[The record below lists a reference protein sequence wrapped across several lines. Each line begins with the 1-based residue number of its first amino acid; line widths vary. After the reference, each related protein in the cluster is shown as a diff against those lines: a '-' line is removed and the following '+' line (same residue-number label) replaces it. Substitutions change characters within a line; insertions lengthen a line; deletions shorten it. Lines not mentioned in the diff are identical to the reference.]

1 MSGGKGGSTTS
12 TTSIPK
18 WLEDASKANLEKANE
33 IAQLGPMRNYGPS
46 VAAFNPTQTAGF
58 QNTADLASAFGM
70 NAPTDVMAG
79 MPQAQDFGGGVM
91 GYSAAPI
98 VDQQLASL
106 QQNAPDQA
114 AAYSDLFM
122 DPGGPGLF
130 PAIEAN
136 QRRLG

>member
-12 TTSIPK
+12 TTSIPD
-18 WLEDASKANLEKANE
+18 WVQNASKANLEKANE

-70 NAPTDVMAG
+70 NAPKDVMAG

-98 VDQQLASL
+98 VDQQLATL

-114 AAYSDLFM
+114 AAFGDLFM
-122 DPGGPGLF
+122 DPGGRGLF
-130 PAIEAN
+130 PAIEAT
-136 QRRLG
+136 QKRIG

>member
-1 MSGGKGGSTTS
+1 MSGGKGGSTTQ
-12 TTSIPK
+12 TASIPS
-18 WLEDASKANLEKANE
+18 WVTDASKANLDTANE
-33 IAQLGPMRNYGPS
+33 IAALGPMRNYGPT
-46 VAAFNPTQTAGF
+46 VAAFNDSQTAGF

-114 AAYSDLFM
+114 AAFGDLFM
-122 DPGGPGLF
+122 DPGGRGLF
-130 PAIEAN
+130 PAIEA
-136 QRRLG
+136 QQKRIG

>member
-1 MSGGKGGSTTS
+1 MSGGKGGQTTQ
-12 TTSIPK
+12 TSSVP
-18 WLEDASKANLEKANE
+18 DFVVQGSKDNLALANK
-33 IAQLGPMRNYGPS
+33 IADLGPMRNYGPT

-70 NAPTDVMAG
+70 NAPADVMAG

-98 VDQQLASL
+98 VDQQLAML
-106 QQNAPDQA
+106 QQSAPNQA
-114 AAYSDLFM
+114 AAFGDLFM
-122 DPGGPGLF
+122 DPGGRGLF

-136 QRRLG
+136 QKRIG

>member
-1 MSGGKGGSTTS
+1 MSGGKGGSTTQ
-12 TTSIPK
+12 TASIPS
-18 WLEDASKANLEKANE
+18 WVTDASKANLDTANE
-33 IAQLGPMRNYGPS
+33 IAALGPMRNYGPT
-46 VAAFNPTQTAGF
+46 VAAFNDSQTAGF

-70 NAPTDVMAG
+70 NAPADVMAG

-114 AAYSDLFM
+114 AAFGDLFM
-122 DPGGPGLF
+122 DPGGRGLF
-130 PAIEAN
+130 PAIEA
-136 QRRLG
+136 QQKRIG

>member
-1 MSGGKGGSTTS
+1 MSGGKGGSTTQTAS
-12 TTSIPK
+12 MPS
-18 WLEDASKANLEKANE
+18 WVQDASKANLDKANE
-33 IAQLGPMRNYGPS
+33 IADLGPMRNYGPT

-70 NAPTDVMAG
+70 NAPADVMAG

-98 VDQQLASL
+98 VDQQLATL

-114 AAYSDLFM
+114 AAFKDLFM
-122 DPGGPGLF
+122 DPGGRGLF

-136 QRRLG
+136 QKRIG

>member
-1 MSGGKGGSTTS
+1 MSGGKGGSTTQ
-12 TTSIPK
+12 TASIPA
-18 WLEDASKANLEKANE
+18 WVTDASKANLAKANE
-33 IAQLGPMRNYGPS
+33 IADLGPMRNYGPT
-46 VAAFNPTQTAGF
+46 VAAFNDNQTAGF

-70 NAPTDVMAG
+70 NAPADVMAG

-114 AAYSDLFM
+114 AAFGDLFM
-122 DPGGPGLF
+122 DPGGRGLF
-130 PAIEAN
+130 PAIEA
-136 QRRLG
+136 QQKRIG